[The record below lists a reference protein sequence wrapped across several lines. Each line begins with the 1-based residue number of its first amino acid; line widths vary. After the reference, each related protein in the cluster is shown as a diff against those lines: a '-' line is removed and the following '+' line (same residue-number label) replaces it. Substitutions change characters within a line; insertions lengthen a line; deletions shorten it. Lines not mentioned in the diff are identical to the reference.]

1 MFHGFCACNIFFKCC
16 FFSCDEN
23 SAMVFNFVNF
33 DEIGGQFKGNLER
46 DCKCEIGFWGIAI
59 LNISWK
65 TLKW

>member
-1 MFHGFCACNIFFKCC
+1 MVFVHATYLSKKKN
-16 FFSCDEN
+16 SCDEN
-23 SAMVFNFVNF
+23 NAMVFNFVNF

-46 DCKCEIGFWGIAI
+46 DCKCEIAFWGIVI

>member
-1 MFHGFCACNIFFKCC
+1 MVFVHATYFSNVVFF
-16 FFSCDEN
+16 FLCDEN

-46 DCKCEIGFWGIAI
+46 DCKCEIGIWGIAI
-59 LNISWK
+59 LNTSWK